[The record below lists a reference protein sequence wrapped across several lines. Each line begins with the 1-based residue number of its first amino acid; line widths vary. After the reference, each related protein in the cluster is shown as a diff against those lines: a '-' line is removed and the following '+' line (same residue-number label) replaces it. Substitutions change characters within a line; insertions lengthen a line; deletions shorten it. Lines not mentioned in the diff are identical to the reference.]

1 MPIRT
6 PRRSHLIPRTR
17 DGRIAAVA
25 FLAVF
30 LVALPPVT
38 HSVLNRTEPWLFGVP
53 FLYAMLLV
61 VYVALIGILIWVW
74 RRRL

>member
-1 MPIRT
+1 MPTRT

-30 LVALPPVT
+30 LLALPPVT
-38 HSVLNRTEPWLFGVP
+38 HTMLNRTEPWLFGVP
-53 FLYAMLLV
+53 FLYAALLV

>member
-1 MPIRT
+1 MPIRA

-17 DGRIAAVA
+17 DGWIATVA

-30 LVALPPVT
+30 LLAMPPLT
-38 HSVLNRTEPWLFGVP
+38 HTVLNRTEPWLFGGP
-53 FLYAMLLV
+53 FLYTVLLA

-74 RRRL
+74 RRQV